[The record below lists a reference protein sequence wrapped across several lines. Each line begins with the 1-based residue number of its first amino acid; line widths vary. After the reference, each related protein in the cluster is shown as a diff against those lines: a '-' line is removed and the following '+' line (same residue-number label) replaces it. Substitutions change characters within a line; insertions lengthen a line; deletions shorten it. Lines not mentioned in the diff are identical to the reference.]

1 MPVEPEAW
9 SDGTRSGKEALGVS
23 GGLAPLPVT
32 LPLTRRLR
40 RILRTVV
47 EIPMLA
53 MFDPWGHCQ
62 LKR

>member
-1 MPVEPEAW
+1 MPAEPEAL

-23 GGLAPLPVT
+23 GGLEPLPVA
-32 LPLTRRLR
+32 LALTSRLR

-53 MFDPWGHCQ
+53 MFDPWRRCQ

>member
-1 MPVEPEAW
+1 MPAEPEAW
-9 SDGTRSGKEALGVS
+9 SNGARSGKEVLGVS
-23 GGLAPLPVT
+23 GGLAPLPVA

-40 RILRTVV
+40 RLLRTVV

-53 MFDPWGHCQ
+53 MFDPWRRYQ